1 MDGGRESRSR
11 DAKKNVH
18 PPRFA
23 FHGGT
28 MDAESRLVSQVET
41 DQQHFGQTRICKSL
55 VLFTL
60 VHLFCPL
67 SFFREEKIFLSLDI
81 NHNIY
86 VDLFYVG
93 VGNRHRSFQNITFIN

>member
-11 DAKKNVH
+11 DAKANVH
-18 PPRFA
+18 PPRLA

-60 VHLFCPL
+60 FVSVLPGFPF
-67 SFFREEKIFLSLDI
+67 SRGKDIFVL
-81 NHNIY
+81 
-86 VDLFYVG
+86 G
-93 VGNRHRSFQNITFIN
+93 